1 MQQADSPSQS
11 SRLDDVAAV
20 SKALIKE
27 PVREAVR
34 EALEEQ
40 RFQIQGE
47 SGEVTVQPTGKPDE
61 ETEGKGES
69 GKGMSTGKKAL
80 GLILGLALV
89 SFLLRRRKK
98 VLEAEPVSDVLGRSG
113 DETPE
118 DVEAENFENEDVEDA
133 EGVSYD
139 QPDTGTEAAVE
150 DR

>member
-20 SKALIKE
+20 SKAIIKE

-47 SGEVTVQPTGKPDE
+47 SGEVTVQPAGKHDD